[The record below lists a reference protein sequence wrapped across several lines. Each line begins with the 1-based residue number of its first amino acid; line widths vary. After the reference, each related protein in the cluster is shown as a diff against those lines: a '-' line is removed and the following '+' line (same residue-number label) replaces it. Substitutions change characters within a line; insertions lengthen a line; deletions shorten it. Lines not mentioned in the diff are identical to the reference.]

1 MTIFALNIFISFLNE
16 KNIFLSDDGLTGLLL
31 HRADEGRV

>member
-16 KNIFLSDDGLTGLLL
+16 KNAFLSDDGPAGLLF